1 MMDTIGSNPHEYDT
15 WQVPA
20 YNITSG
26 NTRVLLSQIGL
37 DPDLDLQHN
46 FTRRALWCA
55 DGSSALLQCEN
66 RSFQL
71 VHPSPGERG
80 NITLNHT
87 RTLCQP
93 SPIVDFLWYPCASR
107 HNPATYCFIAS
118 VRECPV
124 KLLDGNDGRLR
135 ASYPIVDHRER
146 QIAPHSL
153 LFSPTADKLYCGF
166 QDAIEIFDIH
176 RPGEGERLRTRP
188 SKKSKEG
195 LKGIVSSLSCSTAGT
210 YFAAGTLTSA
220 SPVAD
225 NIALYDVSD
234 GMQVLSVGGIW
245 THESGGVVQLMFSPT
260 NEYWLYAAFRRSPRV
275 WAWDLRNT
283 SAPVCR
289 LESKKETAV
298 GVTPEGGDF
307 NNATHVLRYGPTNQK
322 IHFDIERGGRWMSR
336 GDQEGNIAIY
346 DLHANQ
352 QFSESTMGGMSGFG
366 TGNAGNGPVNVIH
379 PIQEFNA
386 HSDAVGSV
394 TFHPLQ
400 PVLLSVS
407 GSRHFDAVATPNISS
422 TGSEGSA
429 YSDSDSALTSDEGD
443 GKRAQH
449 CQRPHGVIERP
460 RSRPQPTV
468 RDASVKLWDL
478 GFENPSL

>member
-1 MMDTIGSNPHEYDT
+1 MDTIGSNPHEYDT
-15 WQVPA
+15 WRVPA
-20 YNITSG
+20 YNISG

-37 DPDLDLQHN
+37 DPDPDFPHN
-46 FTRRALWCA
+46 FARRALWCA

-71 VHPSPGERG
+71 VHM
-80 NITLNHT
+80 NFTLNHT

-153 LFSPTADKLYCGF
+153 LFNPAADKLYCGF

-176 RPGEGERLRTRP
+176 RPGRESDCALP
-188 SKKSKEG
+188 SYWTS
-195 LKGIVSSLSCSTAGT
+195 LPLTGIVSSLSCSTTGT
-210 YFAAGTLTSA
+210 FFAAGTLTSA

-225 NIALYDVSD
+225 NIAFSCSALLMNI
-234 GMQVLSVGGIW
+234 GCMLPL
-245 THESGGVVQLMFSPT
+245 GGVL
-260 NEYWLYAAFRRSPRV
+260 A
-275 WAWDLRNT
+275 WAWDLRNA
-283 SAPVCR
+283 SVPVCR
-289 LESKKETAV
+289 FESKEETS
-298 GVTPEGGDF
+298 ESGDF
-307 NNATHVLRYGPTNQK
+307 NNATNVLRYNPTNQK

-336 GDQEGNIAIY
+336 GDQKGNIAIY

-352 QFSESTMGGMSGFG
+352 QSSEST
-366 TGNAGNGPVNVIH
+366 TDKNGPVNAIH

-394 TFHPLQ
+394 SFHPLQ

-407 GSRHFDAVATPNISS
+407 GSRHFDAR
-422 TGSEGSA
+422 GHA
-429 YSDSDSALTSDEGD
+429 YPDSDSAVTSDEGD
-443 GKRAQH
+443 GEEEQH
-449 CQRPHGVIERP
+449 WQRPRGVIERP
-460 RSRPQPTV
+460 RTRPQPTV
-468 RDASVKLWDL
+468 RDALVKLWDL
-478 GFENPSL
+478 GFENTSS

>member
-1 MMDTIGSNPHEYDT
+1 MDTIGSNPHEYDT
-15 WQVPA
+15 WRVPA
-20 YNITSG
+20 YNISG

-37 DPDLDLQHN
+37 DPDPDFPHN
-46 FTRRALWCA
+46 FARRALWCA

-71 VHPSPGERG
+71 VHMSPSERG
-80 NITLNHT
+80 SFTLNHT

-153 LFSPTADKLYCGF
+153 LFNPAADKLYCGF

-195 LKGIVSSLSCSTAGT
+195 LKGIVSSLSCSATGT
-210 YFAAGTLTSA
+210 FFAAGTLMSA

-260 NEYWLYAAFRRSPRV
+260 NEYRMYAAFRRSPRL
-275 WAWDLRNT
+275 WAWDLRNA
-283 SAPVCR
+283 SVPVCR
-289 LESKKETAV
+289 FESKEETS
-298 GVTPEGGDF
+298 ESGDF
-307 NNATHVLRYGPTNQK
+307 NNATNVLRYNPTNQK
-322 IHFDIERGGRWMSR
+322 IHFDLERGGRWMSR
-336 GDQEGNIAIY
+336 GDQKGNIAIY

-352 QFSESTMGGMSGFG
+352 QSSESTTDSMSGFG
-366 TGNAGNGPVNVIH
+366 TGNAENGPVNAIH

-394 TFHPLQ
+394 SFHPLQ

-407 GSRHFDAVATPNISS
+407 GSRHFDAVATPDISS

-429 YSDSDSALTSDEGD
+429 YPDSDSAVTSDEGD
-443 GKRAQH
+443 GEGEQH
-449 CQRPHGVIERP
+449 WQRPRGVIERP
-460 RSRPQPTV
+460 RARPQPTV
-468 RDASVKLWDL
+468 RDALVKLWDL
-478 GFENPSL
+478 GFENTSS